1 MNDVILNKRAT
12 VERCI
17 ARILE
22 EYADEATLR
31 GSFTKQDSVIL
42 NLQRACEACID
53 VANTVVKHGRLGVPQ
68 SSRDSFALLEKT
80 GHLSSAIS
88 LKMQKMVGLR
98 NIAVHDYQKLNLDI
112 VISVLDNHLT
122 DFIDF
127 LDEADKALNRLS
139 NS

>member
-17 ARILE
+17 ARIHE
-22 EYADEATLR
+22 EYDDEATLR
-31 GSFTKQDSVIL
+31 SSFTKQDSVML

-53 VANTVVKHGRLGVPQ
+53 VANTVIKHGRLGVPQ
-68 SSRDSFALLEKT
+68 SSRDSFALLEKA

-98 NIAVHDYQKLNLDI
+98 NIAVLDYQKLNLDV
-112 VISVLDNHLT
+112 VISVLNNHIG
-122 DFIDF
+122 DFIEF
-127 LDEADKALNRLS
+127 LDESDKALDNLKHA
-139 NS
+139 

>member
-12 VERCI
+12 VERCMD
-17 ARILE
+17 RIRE

-31 GSFTKQDSVIL
+31 SSFTKQDSVML

-53 VANTVVKHGRLGVPQ
+53 VANVVIRQRRLGVPQ
-68 SSRDSFALLEKT
+68 SSRDSFSLLEK
-80 GHLSSAIS
+80 GGLLSSVTS

-112 VISVLDNHLT
+112 VISVLNNHLT

-127 LDEADKALNRLS
+127 LDELELT
-139 NS
+139 

>member
-1 MNDVILNKRAT
+1 M
-12 VERCI
+12 
-17 ARILE
+17 
-22 EYADEATLR
+22 
-31 GSFTKQDSVIL
+31 L

-53 VANTVVKHGRLGVPQ
+53 VANTVIKHGRLGVPQ
-68 SSRDSFALLEKT
+68 SSRDSFALLEKA

-112 VISVLDNHLT
+112 VISVLNNHLG

-127 LDEADKALNRLS
+127 LDESDKALENLKHA
-139 NS
+139 

>member
-1 MNDVILNKRAT
+1 MNDVILNKRVT
-12 VERCI
+12 VERCMD
-17 ARILE
+17 RIRE

-31 GSFTKQDSVIL
+31 SSFTKQDSVML

-53 VANTVVKHGRLGVPQ
+53 VANVVIRQRRLGVPQ
-68 SSRDSFALLEKT
+68 SSRDSFSLLEK
-80 GHLSSAIS
+80 GGLLSSVTS

-112 VISVLDNHLT
+112 VISVLNNHLT

-127 LDEADKALNRLS
+127 LDELELT
-139 NS
+139 

>member
-1 MNDVILNKRAT
+1 MNDVILNKRVT
-12 VERCI
+12 VERCMD
-17 ARILE
+17 RIRE

-31 GSFTKQDSVIL
+31 SSFTKQDSVML

-53 VANTVVKHGRLGVPQ
+53 VVNAVIRQRRLGVPQ
-68 SSRDSFALLEKT
+68 SSRDSFSLLEK
-80 GHLSSAIS
+80 GGILSSVTS

-112 VISVLDNHLT
+112 VISVLNNHLT

-127 LDEADKALNRLS
+127 LDELELT
-139 NS
+139 

>member
-12 VERCI
+12 VERCMD
-17 ARILE
+17 RIRE

-31 GSFTKQDSVIL
+31 SSFTKQDSVML

-53 VANTVVKHGRLGVPQ
+53 VANAVIRQRRLGVPQ
-68 SSRDSFALLEKT
+68 SSRDSFSLLEK
-80 GHLSSAIS
+80 GGLLSSVTS

-112 VISVLDNHLT
+112 VISVLNNHLT

-127 LDEADKALNRLS
+127 LDELELT
-139 NS
+139 